1 MFSCV
6 TELCSC
12 FEGPGPF
19 PGLLDLWGGGGRLV
33 EYRAALLASH
43 GFAALALDYLTPK
56 VAIETG
62 KMVNNDYIEV
72 NERQTSPTRSTQKT
86 VLRNVASRGQGFS
99 RNRPWA

>member
-1 MFSCV
+1 M
-6 TELCSC
+6 
-12 FEGPGPF
+12 
-19 PGLLDLWGGGGRLV
+19 V

-99 RNRPWA
+99 RHRPWA